1 MEGLVNFANSLVELP
16 LQLQALIAGAVLY
29 LVNLGLG
36 KLPIPEEHLTKIA
49 VAVSTA
55 LIAAIEVALNAIPL
69 EFQPLAVHILQL
81 IVLLFVFVVAK
92 NLYQQGYLD

>member
-1 MEGLVNFANSLVELP
+1 MQEVITTLVQLPDELKI
-16 LQLQALIAGAVLY
+16 LIAGAVLY

-36 KLPIPEEHLTKIA
+36 RLPIPEEHLTKIA
-49 VAVSTA
+49 VAVSA
-55 LIAAIEVALNAIPL
+55 AVIAAIEVALNAIPV

-81 IVLLFVFVVAK
+81 IVLLFGFVAVK